1 MTQKYCCTLQRNA
14 KTLYCILMFLMSSF
28 QVWYQSYS
36 NTRDE
41 IFQFVTDLLSKTMNV
56 EFDPG
61 FIIKATWH
69 KMRPHFIAEDDQVG
83 SSSTD

>member
-1 MTQKYCCTLQRNA
+1 MAHVFHVL
-14 KTLYCILMFLMSSF
+14 SS

-41 IFQFVTDLLSKTMNV
+41 IFQFVTDLLSKTMDVNF
-56 EFDPG
+56 EPG

-69 KMRPHFIAEDDQVG
+69 KMRPHFIAEEDQVG
-83 SSSTD
+83 HCPRINKQEIISVA